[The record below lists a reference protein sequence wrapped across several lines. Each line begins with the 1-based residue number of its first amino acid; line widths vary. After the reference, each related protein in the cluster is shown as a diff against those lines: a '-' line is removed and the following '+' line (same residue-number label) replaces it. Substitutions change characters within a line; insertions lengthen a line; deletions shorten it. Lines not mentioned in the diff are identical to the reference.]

1 MLCSWGYLDV
11 SWSNLET
18 TITCLPDLNS
28 EFTIYAPIPTCDGRK
43 YFVND
48 GNNTPNISNLPIV
61 IHPVSFAAHT
71 VSPANPENVTVNL
84 FDYWVK
90 TENPTV
96 ESGGDILDKSDI
108 HYHEEGGEGALGDKP
123 TGYSTEKDWDLGINQ
138 KHLLLFGDG
147 LIHAGLWNKGA
158 GENCRYGKQYA
169 GMEGIVRNVLTE
181 NGYPEIN
188 LDLANVVLNGD
199 KSIRYTLIKDY
210 LLTGDHKEEKD
221 SKGDGYTYDS
231 SDIQNLSNTVINT
244 WGGDING
251 TESLQYLFEP
261 ANGDF
266 KKAYTD
272 VTGLFQL
279 DEYGYYYY
287 NMRDN
292 FAELSQEGG
301 KNHFILYDAPATTRT
316 DGDNS
321 IGNFFPFNTGDEVF
335 NGLDE
340 TGELTSS
347 VDCARNSMNHHLGMT
362 VDVDFRQPAN
372 GVINTGKGQQN
383 MSFQF
388 SGDDDVWVFIDGVLV
403 LDLGGIHSELY
414 GTIDFATG
422 DVYIGRSFT
431 THGIPDNPAAPE
443 HMVNHTTL
451 KELYEIA
458 GKADK
463 MQWTGDTYA
472 SNTSHTL
479 KMFYL
484 ERGNYD
490 SSIALRFN
498 LQPLLYQRIEKVDQN
513 GEALQ
518 GVEFELY
525 PAEKNKDKDGI
536 QCLYTDGNQKGQT
549 FYVTPVY
556 TKDPLV
562 TLRTD
567 EDGAA
572 EFELEDGGHFNFA
585 DRGDQYY
592 VLKETHAPDG
602 YRTQPVDIVLHY
614 DTKTATLSVAN
625 RWTTGAYA
633 CSVVNVTSA
642 KTGDAAKNDGLEDG
656 LVVAVPLLRKDTVEG
671 SSWQALYGGNLA
683 GFKSVT
689 AVGTD
694 INQLNP
700 EAVLQAAVEQAKA
713 TGTAGWYLDWD
724 SSNQRLQGTLFDLP
738 GLATR
743 YLLNN
748 PENGDMHMAYM
759 LISGLEGG
767 NAEERYAAL
776 ARTTP
781 TSYKLLEVNQF
792 NRDFRSMI
800 YIPNE
805 RRELWVLKVDQDGKP
820 LKEAEF
826 GLYDNERCD
835 GTPVAS
841 GATDD
846 KGMLIFSPTGQEN
859 GTGHTKMDWADSST
873 ETRYYLQEIEAPEG
887 YTQNTTKIPVVVGS
901 YSIYADAGDAD
912 DGVTVMAG
920 VGKLT
925 QTMRQYAEGN
935 DVDITLQDITAFMQ
949 TQPGGNGF
957 SLTGWK
963 DAVLEGT
970 NILRSM
976 NLHFGKNAEVD
987 YGLHDEDGGK
997 NFKPFFVTDTG
1008 FIRARVQQMALN
1020 YKYENPNEG
1029 VNRDVLGDTD
1039 LTNLFSLLNVVVVTD
1054 KTIADT
1060 NTGKLTISKKVT
1072 GSNLTPADYTKN
1084 FKFKVELWKVE
1095 IGADGQTHDVPDD
1108 ESYYYFYGNDK
1119 SGHIQSGGELV
1130 LRHDDSVTILGLPA
1144 NTKYKVTE
1152 VVEGDRVW
1160 HVSPSS
1166 TIEGT
1171 VITNGDH
1178 KAEFVNSTDKSSV
1191 EEPDSGSLTIRKT
1204 VTGESVMDDD
1214 RKIQFEFTV
1223 NLKDSAG
1230 NPLSESYSYT
1240 GSKSGNIKNGG
1251 TITLCDGESVT
1262 ITGLPEGTAYEVKEA
1277 AVEGWEKQSPEKDP
1291 SGTILADK
1299 VSEVNFIN
1307 RKAGTTEPETGSL
1320 TIHKTVQGG
1329 GLTDADRAQS
1339 FKFTVFLK
1347 DAGGT
1352 ELTGTYPF
1360 KYSGENGATGV
1371 VSSGKTEITLHDGQ
1385 SVTITGLPLN
1395 TNYTVTEDVE
1405 KGWEIAETSGISG
1418 TITSGEAEASFI
1430 NQKNGAPPTGN
1441 GNLQITKRVTGDNLT
1456 SADRAKKFSF
1466 TVTLLKDGKPLDGS
1480 FEYTDE
1486 AGGKLGDIITGGS
1499 ITLCGGQSVM
1509 ITGLPDGTLCIV
1521 AETAEAGWTAD
1532 ALEKQETV
1540 AVNSLKEIGFI
1551 NTKAPDDPP
1560 PSPTPPPVTPPDDP
1574 RPPDDP
1580 PPVTPPDDPPPV
1592 TPPDDSTPPDDPPPA
1607 TPPDDPPAPPPDTPD
1622 VPDVPDTPDTPDDRP
1637 TVLPDPNDPNS
1648 PDVITIWENDVPRT
1662 YRKVWDPEKEEWVYI
1677 LDEDTPLANMDATP
1691 PTGDPSLTG
1700 LWALLN
1706 GLSLTGV
1713 AAVLTGFR
1721 RKKKD
1726 D

>member
-1 MLCSWGYLDV
+1 M
-11 SWSNLET
+11 
-18 TITCLPDLNS
+18 
-28 EFTIYAPIPTCDGRK
+28 
-43 YFVND
+43 
-48 GNNTPNISNLPIV
+48 
-61 IHPVSFAAHT
+61 
-71 VSPANPENVTVNL
+71 
-84 FDYWVK
+84 
-90 TENPTV
+90 
-96 ESGGDILDKSDI
+96 
-108 HYHEEGGEGALGDKP
+108 
-123 TGYSTEKDWDLGINQ
+123 
-138 KHLLLFGDG
+138 
-147 LIHAGLWNKGA
+147 
-158 GENCRYGKQYA
+158 
-169 GMEGIVRNVLTE
+169 
-181 NGYPEIN
+181 
-188 LDLANVVLNGD
+188 
-199 KSIRYTLIKDY
+199 
-210 LLTGDHKEEKD
+210 
-221 SKGDGYTYDS
+221 
-231 SDIQNLSNTVINT
+231 
-244 WGGDING
+244 
-251 TESLQYLFEP
+251 
-261 ANGDF
+261 
-266 KKAYTD
+266 
-272 VTGLFQL
+272 
-279 DEYGYYYY
+279 
-287 NMRDN
+287 
-292 FAELSQEGG
+292 
-301 KNHFILYDAPATTRT
+301 
-316 DGDNS
+316 
-321 IGNFFPFNTGDEVF
+321 
-335 NGLDE
+335 
-340 TGELTSS
+340 
-347 VDCARNSMNHHLGMT
+347 
-362 VDVDFRQPAN
+362 
-372 GVINTGKGQQN
+372 
-383 MSFQF
+383 
-388 SGDDDVWVFIDGVLV
+388 
-403 LDLGGIHSELY
+403 
-414 GTIDFATG
+414 
-422 DVYIGRSFT
+422 
-431 THGIPDNPAAPE
+431 
-443 HMVNHTTL
+443 
-451 KELYEIA
+451 
-458 GKADK
+458 
-463 MQWTGDTYA
+463 
-472 SNTSHTL
+472 
-479 KMFYL
+479 
-484 ERGNYD
+484 
-490 SSIALRFN
+490 
-498 LQPLLYQRIEKVDQN
+498 
-513 GEALQ
+513 
-518 GVEFELY
+518 
-525 PAEKNKDKDGI
+525 
-536 QCLYTDGNQKGQT
+536 
-549 FYVTPVY
+549 
-556 TKDPLV
+556 
-562 TLRTD
+562 
-567 EDGAA
+567 
-572 EFELEDGGHFNFA
+572 
-585 DRGDQYY
+585 
-592 VLKETHAPDG
+592 
-602 YRTQPVDIVLHY
+602 
-614 DTKTATLSVAN
+614 
-625 RWTTGAYA
+625 
-633 CSVVNVTSA
+633 
-642 KTGDAAKNDGLEDG
+642 
-656 LVVAVPLLRKDTVEG
+656 
-671 SSWQALYGGNLA
+671 
-683 GFKSVT
+683 
-689 AVGTD
+689 
-694 INQLNP
+694 
-700 EAVLQAAVEQAKA
+700 
-713 TGTAGWYLDWD
+713 
-724 SSNQRLQGTLFDLP
+724 
-738 GLATR
+738 
-743 YLLNN
+743 
-748 PENGDMHMAYM
+748 
-759 LISGLEGG
+759 
-767 NAEERYAAL
+767 
-776 ARTTP
+776 
-781 TSYKLLEVNQF
+781 
-792 NRDFRSMI
+792 
-800 YIPNE
+800 
-805 RRELWVLKVDQDGKP
+805 
-820 LKEAEF
+820 
-826 GLYDNERCD
+826 
-835 GTPVAS
+835 
-841 GATDD
+841 
-846 KGMLIFSPTGQEN
+846 
-859 GTGHTKMDWADSST
+859 
-873 ETRYYLQEIEAPEG
+873 
-887 YTQNTTKIPVVVGS
+887 
-901 YSIYADAGDAD
+901 
-912 DGVTVMAG
+912 
-920 VGKLT
+920 
-925 QTMRQYAEGN
+925 
-935 DVDITLQDITAFMQ
+935 
-949 TQPGGNGF
+949 
-957 SLTGWK
+957 
-963 DAVLEGT
+963 
-970 NILRSM
+970 
-976 NLHFGKNAEVD
+976 
-987 YGLHDEDGGK
+987 
-997 NFKPFFVTDTG
+997 
-1008 FIRARVQQMALN
+1008 
-1020 YKYENPNEG
+1020 
-1029 VNRDVLGDTD
+1029 
-1039 LTNLFSLLNVVVVTD
+1039 VVVTD

-1622 VPDVPDTPDTPDDRP
+1622 VPDVPDTPDTPDTPDDRP